1 MTAAQPAI
9 PEIRHGNLTGIAAMV
24 GSMALFVVNDTCVKL
39 IGEKLPLGELILL
52 RNSAASFYILI
63 FAGFFGGLTLPRH
76 PPKRLLGWRIFGEI
90 TSTLLFLA
98 AIVAMPIADAT
109 AIAQFTPLAVTA
121 GAAIFLKETVG
132 WRSWLAA
139 LVGFSGVL
147 LIARPGTSAF
157 NPASLL
163 LLGAVVLVVM
173 RDLITRLISNEVPT
187 LMLTFMSAAAV
198 APAGL
203 LLLPFEQW
211 TWPGAREMALLLLC
225 AACLT
230 LAYALII
237 IAVRAGEVGV
247 VSPFRY
253 VIILFALLSG
263 WLVWGQVPDAVQML
277 GIAVIVLA
285 GLYTVHR
292 ERLRR
297 RS

>member
-1 MTAAQPAI
+1 MTAAQSAL
-9 PEIRHGNLTGIAAMV
+9 PEIRHGNLTGIAAMT
-24 GSMALFVVNDTCVKL
+24 GSMALFVVNDTCVKI
-39 IGEKLPLGELILL
+39 IGERLPLGELILL
-52 RNSAASFYILI
+52 RNTAASFYILI
-63 FAGFFGGLTLPRH
+63 FAGLFGGLTLPRDA
-76 PPKRLLGWRIFGEI
+76 PKRLLGWRIFGEI

-121 GAAIFLKETVG
+121 GAAIFLKEPVG

-139 LVGFSGVL
+139 LAGFGGVL
-147 LIARPGTSAF
+147 LIARPGSSAF

-163 LLGAVVLVVM
+163 LLAAVVLVVM
-173 RDLITRLISNEVPT
+173 RDLITRLISNAVPT
-187 LMLTFMSAAAV
+187 LTLTFMSAAAV

-203 LLLPFEQW
+203 LLLPFELW
-211 TWPGAREMALLLLC
+211 VWPAPREIGLLLIC
-225 AACLT
+225 GACLT

-253 VIILFALLSG
+253 VVILFALISG
-263 WLVWGQVPDAVQML
+263 WLVWGQVPDMVQML
-277 GIAVIVLA
+277 GIAVIVTA